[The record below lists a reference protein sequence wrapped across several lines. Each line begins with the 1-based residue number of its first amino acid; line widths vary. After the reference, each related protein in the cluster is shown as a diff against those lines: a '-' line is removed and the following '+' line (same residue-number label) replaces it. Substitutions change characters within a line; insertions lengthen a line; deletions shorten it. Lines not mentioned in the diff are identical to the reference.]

1 MKKVLLAVEPGML
14 IDKLRGLLAKAEAE
28 VFTAATAED
37 ALEIHVEQ
45 RTDLVLAD
53 LDLPVMGGDGLC
65 QRIRAEEE
73 EFKRAYVALICSG
86 KKAELERCGRCGAN
100 SFVKQP
106 LEPGDMAER
115 ISLILKSPEH
125 RATRVL
131 AKVTVEGIV
140 KNEPFYCTSRNI
152 SVTGILLET
161 DRTLAKGD
169 TIACSFFL
177 PDLDRVEVKG
187 KVARVLRGEE
197 SMYLCGVEFMD
208 ISAEQRAAI
217 WAFVE
222 KKRSEGNF
230 M

>member
-1 MKKVLLAVEPGML
+1 MKKVLLAGEPGTF
-14 IDKLRGLLAKAEAE
+14 IDKLKELLVKADIQ
-28 VFTAATAED
+28 VFVAATAEE
-37 ALEIHVEQ
+37 ALDIHAAQ
-45 RTDLVLAD
+45 RADLVLAE
-53 LDLPVMGGDGLC
+53 LDLPAMGGDGLC
-65 QRIRAEEE
+65 MRIRAEEE

-86 KKAELERCGRCGAN
+86 RKAELERCGRCGAN
-100 SFVKQP
+100 SFAEQP
-106 LEPGDMAER
+106 VEPRDMAER

-131 AKVTVEGIV
+131 AKVTVQGIV

-161 DRTLAKGD
+161 DRTLARGD

-177 PDLDRVEVKG
+177 PDSERVEVKG
-187 KVARVLRGEE
+187 KVARVMRGEE
-197 SMYLCGVEFMD
+197 SMYLCGVEFAD
-208 ISAEQRAAI
+208 ISAEQKTAI